1 MRGNIQGLLAQAQ
14 KMQKNVE
21 RLQAELDCIKK
32 QENPVRMALL
42 SAIWRR
48 DFLSFAFSDLFL

>member
-21 RLQAELDCIKK
+21 RLQAELGNI
-32 QENPVRMALL
+32 EVMLYFFI
-42 SAIWRR
+42 S
-48 DFLSFAFSDLFL
+48 